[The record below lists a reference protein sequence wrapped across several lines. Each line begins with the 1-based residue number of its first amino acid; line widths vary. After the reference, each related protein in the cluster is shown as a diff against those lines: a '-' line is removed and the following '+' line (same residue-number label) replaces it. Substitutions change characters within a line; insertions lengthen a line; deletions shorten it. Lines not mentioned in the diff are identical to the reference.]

1 MALPLA
7 CLSNFSVTMANNTR
21 WERFQEGDTAAFEQL
36 FQEHWDGLMYYTCN
50 IISDADMAKDVLQ
63 NFFLELWEKRAS
75 LPVPNETRAFLLF
88 LLRLR
93 ILNALRK
100 EDIRSKHEH
109 VFARLLSD
117 TTANTTDQL
126 YYKHLYEELHQYVNQ
141 LPPRIQEVFRLSRFE
156 HLSVAEIAAR
166 LGASEQTVRN
176 QLNTANKRLKVML
189 KGSIA
194 TVLL

>member
-1 MALPLA
+1 MPETL
-7 CLSNFSVTMANNTR
+7 M
-21 WERFQEGDTAAFEQL
+21 WERFQKGDTNAFEQI
-36 FQEHWDGLMYYTCN
+36 FQEHWNMLMHYACS
-50 IISDADMAKDVLQ
+50 ILHDDAMAKDVLQ
-63 NFFLELWEKRAS
+63 NFFLELWEKREA
-75 LPVPNETRAFLLF
+75 LPVPQEIKAFLLF

-109 VFARLLSD
+109 SFAQLLQEHTS
-117 TTANTTDQL
+117 NSTDQL
-126 YYKHLYEELHQYVNQ
+126 YYKQMYEELMQHLNE
-141 LPPRIQEVFRLSRFE
+141 LPPRIRQVFYMSRFE
-156 HLSVAEIAAR
+156 YQSVAEIAAA

-194 TVLL
+194 SFLL